1 MALLVFVAQHIDAQ
15 CPMCKIATES
25 NLKSGGSAGRGLNA
39 GILFLLL
46 VPYSLVGGLAY
57 YWFRVKRKQAS

>member
-1 MALLVFVAQHIDAQ
+1 MVLLVFVAQHLDAQ

-25 NLKSGGSAGRGLNA
+25 NLKSGGSAGRGLNT

-57 YWFRVKRKQAS
+57 YWYRTRRKQA